1 MTINSSKKQLRK
13 EMALNRNS
21 LNKSVKEE
29 MDQSI
34 CTQLL
39 RLITHHNAKIV
50 HTYLPMGSEI
60 NLTPLIQQLLDLE
73 ITVVCP
79 KTLPKRQLEHRYLTS
94 LNELE
99 EGVMKTF
106 HPKSPKLFN
115 GNCDLIIVPGL
126 AFDENNYRLGY
137 GGGYYDEF
145 LSNQKSALK
154 VGAFYSFQK
163 VNEIPIETHD
173 QGLDLV
179 IIPE

>member
-1 MTINSSKKQLRK
+1 MTITSRKKELRK
-13 EMALNRNS
+13 EMALKRNAMSKS
-21 LNKSVKEE
+21 LKEE
-29 MDQSI
+29 MDESI
-34 CTQLL
+34 CAQLL
-39 RLITHHNAKIV
+39 RLITQRNAKIV
-50 HTYLPMGSEI
+50 HTYIPMGSEI
-60 NLTPLIQQLLDLE
+60 NLTPLIHELLELG
-73 ITVVCP
+73 IQRVCP

-106 HPKSPKLFN
+106 HPKEARLFN
-115 GNCDLIIVPGL
+115 GKCDLIIVPGL
-126 AFDENNYRLGY
+126 AYDENNYRLGY

-145 LSNQKSALK
+145 LMNQKGALK

-163 VNEIPIETHD
+163 VNGIPVESHD